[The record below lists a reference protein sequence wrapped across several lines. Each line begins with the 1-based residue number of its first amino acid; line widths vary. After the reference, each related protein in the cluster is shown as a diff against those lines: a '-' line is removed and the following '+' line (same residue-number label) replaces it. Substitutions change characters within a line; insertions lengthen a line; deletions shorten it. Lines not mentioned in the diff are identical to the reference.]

1 MRKPILFSVALLLF
15 FVGCGGSNGD
25 PSSTSGTLAP
35 PKRPTSTARLAI
47 ISPRP
52 GATYSPSSVPVKV
65 ELTGGEVLLQAS
77 AKLTS
82 DTGHIHL
89 ELDGQTITMLAGL
102 ESDVAQV
109 LGKPLDPGSHLLQVE
124 FAAADHLPFN
134 PRVIV
139 AVPFTVK

>member
-1 MRKPILFSVALLLF
+1 MCRPILFSVALLL
-15 FVGCGGSNGD
+15 VSAGCGRSNGD
-25 PSSTSGTLAP
+25 ASSTSGTLAP
-35 PKRPTSTARLAI
+35 PKRPTSTARLAM
-47 ISPRP
+47 ISPQT
-52 GATYSPSSVPVKV
+52 GAAYPPTSVPVKV
-65 ELTGGEVLLQAS
+65 GLTGGKLLLQAS
-77 AKLTS
+77 ANLTP

-89 ELDGQTITMLAGL
+89 ELDGQTITLLAGL

-109 LGKPLDPGSHLLQVE
+109 LGKPLDPGPHLLQVE